1 MIKSVTKIWSYNKDT
16 EQNDILGSYKVVL
29 NEWDKKTQ
37 KWLKDD
43 KISFVPLDE
52 ENTRYQEIQEWV
64 AAGNTIAEGK

>member
-37 KWLKDD
+37 YWLKDD
-43 KISFVPLDE
+43 KI
-52 ENTRYQEIQEWV
+52 
-64 AAGNTIAEGK
+64 